1 MSAAGTLA
9 APDRCI
15 IRPRPDSLAELRLF
29 CIAAAGSSASA
40 FFEWGRLLPQ
50 GIELCAIQLPGRQQ
64 RAGERPY
71 TRMALAI
78 QEVRKAIA
86 PYLDRP
92 FGIFGT
98 CTGSLLGYEL
108 AQRLRDDAGA
118 QMLGL
123 YVSCC
128 RAPHLPDRDAPI
140 HALGDDLLWAEV
152 DRLGGTPAMVLERP
166 ELRALLGPTL
176 RADFEMAETYHYR
189 PAAPLDCQITVFG
202 GAQDRIVSRD
212 ELDGW
217 REHTTADCSVRL
229 IDGGHYL
236 LDSAAD
242 ELTRLISASLL
253 AAAA

>member
-1 MSAAGTLA
+1 MSMTETFAAS
-9 APDRCI
+9 DRCI
-15 IRPRPDSLAELRLF
+15 IRPRPDSLAEVRLF
-29 CIAAAGSSASA
+29 CIAAAGSAASS
-40 FFEWGRLLPQ
+40 FFDWGRLLPQ
-50 GIELCAIQLPGRQQ
+50 GVELCAIQLPGRQQ
-64 RAGERPY
+64 RAGERAY
-71 TRMALAI
+71 TRMPLAL

-86 PYLDRP
+86 GYLDRP

-108 AQRLRDDAGA
+108 AQRLRNEPGA

-140 HALGDDLLWAEV
+140 HALGDDALWAEV
-152 DRLGGTPAMVLERP
+152 ERLGGTPAMVLERP
-166 ELRALLGPTL
+166 ELRAMLEPTL

-189 PAAPLDCQITVFG
+189 VAEPLDCPITVFG
-202 GAQDRIVSRD
+202 GAQDTIVSRD
-212 ELDGW
+212 ELEGW
-217 REHTTADCSVRL
+217 REHTTADCNVRL